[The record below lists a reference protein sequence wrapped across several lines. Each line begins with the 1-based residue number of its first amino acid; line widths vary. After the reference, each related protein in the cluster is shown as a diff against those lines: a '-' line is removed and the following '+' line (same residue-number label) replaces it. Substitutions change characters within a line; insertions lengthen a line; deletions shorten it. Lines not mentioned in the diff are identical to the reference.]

1 MRRDPFLAT
10 RPSGPGHIKRLGSAS
25 EQSPTVSGVLPSTAF
40 RDASTSS
47 LRDGTSVFHSC
58 KPTHSGLQPIL
69 VCYQFTALLRFRA
82 QRWQNTTSV
91 GDVMYLLSSD
101 ALRDSNRV
109 LTGRWTRCVS
119 VYPSSRHGRFPC
131 RWQPPAVEGTRA
143 WTARS
148 AIASSRKNSCTG
160 PSTVSVTGPARD
172 GVVSRSRS
180 CSKPYRN
187 SYMPTCVMPIA
198 MRACVTPFP
207 GPPSCIEVRIK
218 DQASRSSSQ
227 VA

>member
-1 MRRDPFLAT
+1 MESSALAMRRDPFLAT

-119 VYPSSRHGRFPC
+119 VYPSSRHGRFPFPC
-131 RWQPPAVEGTRA
+131 RWQPPAVEKVHAHGRLARPSRA
-143 WTARS
+143 AEK
-148 AIASSRKNSCTG
+148 I
-160 PSTVSVTGPARD
+160 PVRD
-172 GVVSRSRS
+172 PLLLVLPGRLEMAWSPGLDHALNRIGI
-180 CSKPYRN
+180 
-187 SYMPTCVMPIA
+187 PTCQHA
-198 MRACVTPFP
+198 
-207 GPPSCIEVRIK
+207 SCQLPCEH
-218 DQASRSSSQ
+218 A
-227 VA
+227 